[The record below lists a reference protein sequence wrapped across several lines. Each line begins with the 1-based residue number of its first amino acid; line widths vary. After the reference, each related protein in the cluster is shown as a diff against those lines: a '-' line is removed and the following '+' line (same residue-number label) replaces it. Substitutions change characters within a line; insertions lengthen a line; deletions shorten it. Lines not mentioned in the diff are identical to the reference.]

1 MAYLTNKV
9 KNIQGTSLYITD
21 AIHQGFLYEGINN
34 INVTGSLP
42 VILDL
47 TYYSQE
53 NPYQDVIYSEDDQ
66 NDIKIWFNN
75 VELENAGDFVE
86 RLTMTSRI
94 LPNDG
99 SKRFS
104 LSNFISKEIELTI
117 HDIDIEDIQ
126 DQVKIS
132 IGTMVENSY
141 QYVPI
146 GIFNIQEQPTNN
158 HDKYVIKLRDNRVK
172 FDFNYNAQPLIDS
185 QYIVTTDTT
194 YLNDK
199 EYYSLVSAAYVLLVA
214 GTDYEVGDSISGTVY
229 EKKGAATKRQIF
241 EDICTQAGVEHEVYS
256 FDNENDEI
264 GIYDNTITA
273 TMYIAYLAEQ
283 CGQIPVISREGELI
297 FVDLSNPVV
306 WRIPTSIISDDYQVG
321 TKYSIDRVVYESGII
336 KYETSSDETL
346 DTLYLNAANPYI
358 TTQSQVEAIYDKLK
372 DFEIDSVTVS
382 NFFLGNPAIDPYDII
397 EVYEDDDV
405 DEPVIFR
412 TLANNFYT
420 FNGKHTQTL
429 DTQIGVEQRTENVSK
444 NSEATFQKWA
454 RTNIDNANAQIN
466 IQAGQI
472 TETEGEI
479 ANLLIANDGITARV
493 SSVEND
499 IETTSTNLSLLDDAF
514 KIEQSK
520 VTNLQSDIN
529 GEGGIKEQT
538 TNNTQQLTN
547 ISKYLLYQ
555 NGVLILG
562 ETNSNF
568 KLELEGGN
576 NGEIRFMG
584 NGVKLGYFNSERL
597 YVENTTVFN
606 NQMIAKK
613 GDEENVNYYWHVTD
627 DGCLDLDYGGLEE

>member
-104 LSNFISKEIELTI
+104 LANFISKEIELTI

-132 IGTMVENSY
+132 IGTLVENSY

-185 QYIVTTDTT
+185 QYKITTDTV

-199 EYYSLVSAAYVLLVA
+199 EYYSLVSNSYVLLVA

-229 EKKGAATKRQIF
+229 EKKGTATKRQIF

-264 GIYDNTITA
+264 GIYDNTIKGA
-273 TMYIAYLAEQ
+273 MYIAYLAEQ
-283 CGQIPVISREGELI
+283 CGQIPVISREGKLI

-358 TTQSQVEAIYDKLK
+358 STQSQVEAIYDKLK

-412 TLANNFYT
+412 TLANNYYT

-466 IQAGQI
+466 IQAGRIDDNEGQI
-472 TETEGEI
+472 TELQINSEQLAANVQKIGTHIDENGNVTEVTTTTGFTFN
-479 ANLLIANDGITARV
+479 ADG
-493 SSVEND
+493 
-499 IETTSTNLSLLDDAF
+499 L
-514 KIEQSK
+514 
-520 VTNLQSDIN
+520 
-529 GEGGIKEQT
+529 
-538 TNNTQQLTN
+538 N
-547 ISKYLLYQ
+547 ISKSDSSFNAVHTNEGTYYRDGEDTISETTKD
-555 NGVLILG
+555 GVM
-562 ETNSNF
+562 SKDF
-568 KLELEGGN
+568 KQRGLHQYSWDGDSYDFSDERIEV
-576 NGEIRFMG
+576 NGEYCYATFYNG
-584 NGVKLGYFNSERL
+584 N
-597 YVENTTVFN
+597 
-606 NQMIAKK
+606 
-613 GDEENVNYYWHVTD
+613 D
-627 DGCLDLDYGGLEE
+627 